1 MAEFAD
7 SLAQFGAAEA
17 IGTVV
22 SLSAG
27 GRSQGLRGSSKQR
40 CPTTQEVVP

>member
-27 GRSQGLRGSSKQR
+27 GSSQELRGSSNSDVQQHR
-40 CPTTQEVVP
+40 R

>member
-1 MAEFAD
+1 MAELAD

-22 SLSAG
+22 SLSADG
-27 GRSQGLRGSSKQR
+27 GSQELCGSSNSDVQQHR
-40 CPTTQEVVP
+40 R